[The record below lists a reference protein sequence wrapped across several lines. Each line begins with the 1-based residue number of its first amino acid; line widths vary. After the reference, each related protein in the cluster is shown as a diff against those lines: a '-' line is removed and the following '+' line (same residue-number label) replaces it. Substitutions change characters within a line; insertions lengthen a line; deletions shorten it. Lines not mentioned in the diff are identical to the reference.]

1 MKKLLILFLALVTVF
16 GFVACDNNP
25 NEEASDV
32 SMDILKTIFKEAVNH
47 SDFLT
52 GYLEDQPFTSSTGYS
67 VVFDMNATKDGSTIT
82 AWTIDINSATKEG
95 ADTISFVI
103 RSADLDKEIEVT
115 IGEEKYKVRAN
126 DIKGDTIIDGFVG
139 DDDEEEQTP
148 VQDN

>member
-32 SMDILKTIFKEAVNH
+32 PMDILKTIFKEAINN
-47 SDFLT
+47 SDFST
-52 GYLEDQPFTSSTGYS
+52 GYLLDQQFTSSTGYF